1 MAFVLDASISAVW
14 ALAGES
20 SAVADRAAEL
30 LKSQFALVPPLW
42 WYEVRNLLV
51 VNERRLRMTVDDFRL
66 FLELLASYPIRT
78 DTVEDEEVTLQLA
91 RNYRLSFYDA
101 AYLAVA
107 KRNRVAIATLD
118 KAMQNAAVAEGVPL
132 LA

>member
-1 MAFVLDASISAVW
+1 
-14 ALAGES
+14 
-20 SAVADRAAEL
+20 
-30 LKSQFALVPPLW
+30 
-42 WYEVRNLLV
+42 
-51 VNERRLRMTVDDFRL
+51 MTVDDSRL